1 MQFITLA
8 VFVLLIVGAARIT
21 TDDAVFAK
29 TLRNTNLANL
39 IVWSYWWPLII
50 ASAVLFGRFWC
61 SICPMEMITSFFGK
75 IGLKRKP
82 GKVLKSGWV
91 ITIFYAVILIVG
103 IHTFQIHRIPQ
114 LMAIYMLILLAV
126 AVIAGFIWEKR
137 TFCTYVCPI
146 GHLLGLYSMVSFK
159 KLRVKDSAVCNS
171 CQTKDCIST
180 KNHYKFIGRSC
191 TSELFPPKITDNRK
205 CILCGQCYKSCP
217 NDNIVITKKKLAAD
231 LFKDVKLSWAEIG
244 FFMIVSAFVV
254 YEILSE
260 WSVSKH
266 IIMALPDFMNSILNV
281 TGRFTGT
288 VKAVSLFV
296 LLPAIFFFGLAL
308 LKKVFAKEN
317 FKDAVMQ
324 LVFVMLPV
332 TASMHLLK
340 AILKTT
346 SRIPYWKYVFAD
358 PEGVETAKA
367 ILQNHD
373 MLNNHVLSAY
383 ITPVVNILSILIPL
397 SGLILAFFVIK
408 KMKHTG
414 RLSQL
419 ISIFTSLF
427 YASIFI
433 ITLIWWRILG

>member
-1 MQFITLA
+1 
-8 VFVLLIVGAARIT
+8 
-21 TDDAVFAK
+21 
-29 TLRNTNLANL
+29 
-39 IVWSYWWPLII
+39 
-50 ASAVLFGRFWC
+50 
-61 SICPMEMITSFFGK
+61 
-75 IGLKRKP
+75 
-82 GKVLKSGWV
+82 
-91 ITIFYAVILIVG
+91 
-103 IHTFQIHRIPQ
+103 
-114 LMAIYMLILLAV
+114 
-126 AVIAGFIWEKR
+126 
-137 TFCTYVCPI
+137 
-146 GHLLGLYSMVSFK
+146 
-159 KLRVKDSAVCNS
+159 
-171 CQTKDCIST
+171 
-180 KNHYKFIGRSC
+180 
-191 TSELFPPKITDNRK
+191 
-205 CILCGQCYKSCP
+205 
-217 NDNIVITKKKLAAD
+217 
-231 LFKDVKLSWAEIG
+231 
-244 FFMIVSAFVV
+244 MIVSAFVV